1 MKKLGERQVLSQIS
15 QGILQGCLVC
25 QDEGG
30 TQVLLKAMDNPQERD
45 GVQVRKLMERARR
58 RSSWLQHPGWCGL
71 REFWLEGEQLYLVG
85 QAPSPTTVQSHLR
98 EARAEL
104 SQLTGWLAQ
113 LVDMLMEVHNQ
124 RQPFY
129 LGCLSNDHLRVTSSG
144 GLQLIGLDVNSNFK
158 LHFEAPADFK
168 GPDSTVDARTDVW
181 CLGQIFG
188 EWLDWC
194 SESVRQTFQENR
206 ALRELINSMR
216 SSHQERRPS
225 SLNIVKA
232 RLEQMK
238 FRRPDA
244 RRGLLSKMPAAWEL
258 VQHEYRQVL
267 MGSVATFVTAILV
280 MGWLFPA

>member
-1 MKKLGERQVLSQIS
+1 MNKLGERQVLSQIS
-15 QGILQGCLVC
+15 QGILQGCIVC

-30 TQVLLKAMDNPQERD
+30 TQVLLKALDNPQQRD
-45 GVQVRKLMERARR
+45 GGQVRKLMERARR

-85 QAPSPTTVQSHLR
+85 QAPSAMTVASHLR
-98 EARAEL
+98 EASPEL
-104 SQLTGWLAQ
+104 SLLTAWLVQ

-129 LGCLSNDHLRVTSSG
+129 LGKLSNEHLRVTSSG
-144 GLQLIGLDVNSNFK
+144 ALQLIGLDVNSNFK
-158 LHFEAPADFK
+158 LHFQAGADFV
-168 GPDSTVDARTDVW
+168 GPDASVDARTDVW

-188 EWLDWC
+188 EWLDW
-194 SESVRQTFQENR
+194 SGESVRQAFLENR
-206 ALRELINSMR
+206 ALRELVNGMR
-216 SSHQERRPS
+216 SAHPERRPS
-225 SLNIVKA
+225 SLNIVKV

-238 FRRPDA
+238 YRAPQE
-244 RRGLLSKMPAAWEL
+244 RRGLLAKMPAAWEL

-267 MGSVATFVTAILV
+267 MGGVATFVTALLV